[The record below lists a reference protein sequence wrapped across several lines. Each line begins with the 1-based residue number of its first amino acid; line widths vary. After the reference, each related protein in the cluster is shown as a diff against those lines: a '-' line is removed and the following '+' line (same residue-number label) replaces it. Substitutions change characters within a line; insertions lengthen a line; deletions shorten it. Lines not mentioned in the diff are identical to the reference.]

1 MRRLKIKIN
10 QNNPRV
16 PSIRI
21 KNTFYVDSEQLR
33 VVKVVFYQMEPPQP
47 EACVFAS
54 EVNSDSI
61 KVIFCVPSSS
71 VSAISIS
78 SELGDLC
85 CIESPV
91 LSAKFEGEDVFCF
104 CVFTSPV
111 ENTKF
116 SLLHFAF
123 LRGLSEIS
131 PDPCSPRSDCSCE
144 NLKSQ
149 VMLALDALGLNN
161 LCDVFQVNGLFGLH
175 TASPLCLDP
184 IDDLKQQRIVIPDR
198 PLLAVS
204 DKDVN
209 IILQNIGIFFNHLH
223 DGDDG
228 DAMEGAA

>member
-1 MRRLKIKIN
+1 
-10 QNNPRV
+10 
-16 PSIRI
+16 
-21 KNTFYVDSEQLR
+21 
-33 VVKVVFYQMEPPQP
+33 MESPHP

-54 EVNSDSI
+54 EVNVDSI

-71 VSAISIS
+71 IFLCDISIS

-123 LRGLSEIS
+123 LRGGLSEIS
-131 PDPCSPRSDCSCE
+131 PVPCSPRADCSCD

-149 VMLALDALGLNN
+149 VAWALDLLGLKN
-161 LCDVFQVNGLFGLH
+161 LCDVFKVNGLFGH
-175 TASPLCLDP
+175 HSASFLCLDP
-184 IDDLKQQRIVIPDR
+184 IGEVKHQRIVIPDR

-204 DKDVN
+204 DKDVD
-209 IILQNIGIFFNHLH
+209 IILQHIGILFNHQLY
-223 DGDDG
+223 DGDG
-228 DAMEGAA
+228 KETF